1 VADLFVV
8 SSGSGEKRSDLGAQ
22 LRRFVFPND
31 DTWVAQ
37 MALKNGILR
46 KIASKEGKSK
56 YVLGQFQKTKNYNYN
71 SLALAFF
78 SFYSFRF

>member
-8 SSGSGEKRSDLGAQ
+8 STGEKRSDLGAQ

-37 MALKNGILR
+37 MALVNGNLQ
-46 KIASKEGKSK
+46 KMCLKEGKSK
-56 YVLGQFQKTKNYNYN
+56 YVLGQGPDKNQKTFN
-71 SLALAFF
+71 STLAFLF
-78 SFYSFRF
+78 VSL